1 MPLYIMQKI
10 INIFYMFNFFNIMP
24 LYIMIFFNIFY
35 IYNFSLK
42 LLEKTLKSK
51 NIFNLL
57 YIYKICFQKK
67 KKKIS
72 KVYFHVFIKLEN
84 YF

>member
-1 MPLYIMQKI
+1 MQKI

-57 YIYKICFQKK
+57 YIYKICFQQKK
-67 KKKIS
+67 KKNLKSLFSCI
-72 KVYFHVFIKLEN
+72 Y
-84 YF
+84 

>member
-1 MPLYIMQKI
+1 MPLHIMQKI

-24 LYIMIFFNIFY
+24 LYIMIFLISSIF
-35 IYNFSLK
+35 IIFSLK

-57 YIYKICFQKK
+57 YIYKICFQQ
-67 KKKIS
+67 KKIKS
-72 KVYFHVFIKLEN
+72 QKSIFMYLLS
-84 YF
+84 

>member
-1 MPLYIMQKI
+1 MPLHIMQKI

-24 LYIMIFFNIFY
+24 LYIMIFLISSIF
-35 IYNFSLK
+35 IIFSLK

-57 YIYKICFQKK
+57 YIYKICFQQKK
-67 KKKIS
+67 KKKSQKSIFMYLLS
-72 KVYFHVFIKLEN
+72 
-84 YF
+84 